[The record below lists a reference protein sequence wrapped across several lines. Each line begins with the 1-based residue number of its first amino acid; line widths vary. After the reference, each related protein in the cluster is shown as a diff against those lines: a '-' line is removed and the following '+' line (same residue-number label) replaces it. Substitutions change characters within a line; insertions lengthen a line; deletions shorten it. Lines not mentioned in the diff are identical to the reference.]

1 MVGGIDPADTFVTPR
16 STTRI
21 HRRRPTVPHVR
32 NHKKVIPAN
41 VPLPDPLPTQKTL
54 VEQKS
59 DFTAEGAP
67 PAEPPSPAR
76 IPAATPPSVG
86 ARK

>member
-1 MVGGIDPADTFVTPR
+1 VLRIDAENPDRIPR
-16 STTRI
+16 PTERI
-21 HRRRPTVPHVR
+21 PFRRPTVPHAR

-41 VPLPDPLPTQKTL
+41 APLPDPVPTQKTL

-67 PAEPPSPAR
+67 SPEPPKPMR
-76 IPAATPPSVG
+76 IPAAKPPAMG

>member
-1 MVGGIDPADTFVTPR
+1 
-16 STTRI
+16 
-21 HRRRPTVPHVR
+21 VPHAK

-67 PAEPPSPAR
+67 PPEPPKPMR
-76 IPAATPPSVG
+76 IPAAKPPSIG
-86 ARK
+86 ARRYVESRAIPV

>member
-1 MVGGIDPADTFVTPR
+1 M
-16 STTRI
+16 
-21 HRRRPTVPHVR
+21 PHAR

-67 PAEPPSPAR
+67 PPDPGARGGGTAEP
-76 IPAATPPSVG
+76 TDK
-86 ARK
+86 RKAP